1 MDTSI
6 HRLTYLTFKSN
17 IHQVSAQTNYIYQ
30 GKKKKGS
37 ILSRLE
43 PTAHKHKVLFPHLI
57 TFARYPESR
66 ESKILFKFSPSVRA
80 AAEVNNSLN
89 LTVLSWCLRRPWGHS
104 VCTFI
109 FHHLPCC
116 PNLSPFSNLK
126 CQYPLKQKKSR
137 KKKTPAWAFC
147 SSGACKDCALLD
159 YSTRNLHLPIFVVRF
174 FFFRPRALLTTSQ
187 KGSTLHQPAQKQT
200 LHHRHKRT
208 CLRKPGEETY
218 LDIWAGSA
226 AGSRLWHDSWGDGEE
241 QQCSRWR
248 GKKKI
253 HRILKSNHFTNPTG
267 AISEEQLVQTRL
279 CNL

>member
-1 MDTSI
+1 M
-6 HRLTYLTFKSN
+6 
-17 IHQVSAQTNYIYQ
+17 
-30 GKKKKGS
+30 
-37 ILSRLE
+37 
-43 PTAHKHKVLFPHLI
+43 LFPHLI

-137 KKKTPAWAFC
+137 KKKDSRLSLLLLRSLQGLRPA
-147 SSGACKDCALLD
+147 GLLH
-159 YSTRNLHLPIFVVRF
+159 TKFTFTNICRAF